1 LLSAVVILTLS
12 ACANLS
18 LDHDKDKCVKLG
30 QEWAYDHRD
39 GEEAS
44 KITIVD
50 AYQNRNKL
58 RFYVIRV
65 TGIRI
70 ESKYFENYF
79 PDRVA
84 YFVISEPG
92 LMRSL
97 TYLVGEASWNK
108 YFDPNYIRWRKSSN
122 ERDYYGFTVKD
133 KIKTIE
139 DLLNT
144 DIGT

>member
-1 LLSAVVILTLS
+1 
-12 ACANLS
+12 
-18 LDHDKDKCVKLG
+18 
-30 QEWAYDHRD
+30 
-39 GEEAS
+39 
-44 KITIVD
+44 
-50 AYQNRNKL
+50 
-58 RFYVIRV
+58 
-65 TGIRI
+65 
-70 ESKYFENYF
+70 
-79 PDRVA
+79 
-84 YFVISEPG
+84 EPG